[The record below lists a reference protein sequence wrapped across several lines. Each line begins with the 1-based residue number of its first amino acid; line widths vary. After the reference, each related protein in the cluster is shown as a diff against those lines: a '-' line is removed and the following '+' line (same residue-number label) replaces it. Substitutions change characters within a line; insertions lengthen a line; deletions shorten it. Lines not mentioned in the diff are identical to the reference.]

1 MGTVQNLHKINP
13 IKRQIVNDIVNEIK
27 SYEHVSQVVIF
38 GSSIRNDCR
47 AKSDLD
53 IALKWDENCFD
64 EDWVFKPFTL
74 PIFKMI
80 YKYTDG
86 NADIIP
92 IGYEG
97 ELQKAIKEGVV
108 VYERS
113 TPMISEES
121 IMLARQAH
129 LEQQRYGHVIV
140 TCPKCHQHPKVTM
153 TSRGER
159 LTISCPCRYV
169 LSGEIYF

>member
-53 IALKWDENCFD
+53 IALKWDE
-64 EDWVFKPFTL
+64 
-74 PIFKMI
+74 
-80 YKYTDG
+80 
-86 NADIIP
+86 
-92 IGYEG
+92 
-97 ELQKAIKEGVV
+97 
-108 VYERS
+108 
-113 TPMISEES
+113 ES
-121 IMLARQAH
+121 IMLARQAQ

-140 TCPKCHQHPKVTM
+140 TCPKCHQHPKVTL
-153 TSRGER
+153 TLRGER